1 MLGTVARL
9 MSIIVARA
17 PQDGGFRTQRGKG
30 LSEKLKLALA
40 FPFSSRPCN
49 IYEPVHKYE
58 MAMPLYTQDPNEPG
72 GLTGMK

>member
-49 IYEPVHKYE
+49 IYGPVQKYE
-58 MAMPLYTQDPNEPG
+58 MVMPLFT
-72 GLTGMK
+72 